1 MPNIIINI
9 RISYGCPLRKLNCI
23 KLRPSK
29 DIVGSLW
36 ACILGGLHENF
47 MGGFKVRQTSRAT
60 K

>member
-36 ACILGGLHENF
+36 ACEGNSF
-47 MGGFKVRQTSRAT
+47 SR
-60 K
+60 